1 MVAKVNKNYKV
12 GVVRRPCAYAGPF
25 LSYLHFGTKS
35 ALLRLV
41 FACGRKISTSPAPL
55 PALLRDCRAFRC
67 RVGSLC
73 IAAPAN
79 FLFIRPRRPDV
90 LPSSANGHARLAC
103 SLASAVAVNPLRI
116 QVQRQKRKI
125 SPFLPA
131 DSWEP
136 RRAIFVL
143 TRLFTLIL
151 YHIEAS
157 TILLNI
163 WKIESCLVS
172 TRLHFIIGGI
182 N

>member
-1 MVAKVNKNYKV
+1 MPYCVCPQISQTSNISGDKSRYRKNHKEIMVAKVNKNYKV

-131 DSWEP
+131 DS
-136 RRAIFVL
+136 
-143 TRLFTLIL
+143 
-151 YHIEAS
+151 
-157 TILLNI
+157 
-163 WKIESCLVS
+163 
-172 TRLHFIIGGI
+172 
-182 N
+182 